1 MKNINGID
9 RFVRAWVGVIA
20 LLLAYFWLS
29 GLAQTVAYVV
39 GAVLLLTASIG
50 FCPIYALLGLGKP
63 ATRSPP
69 PHTTPVKYV
78 IAALLLVATA
88 AGGAYASQFV
98 SKKFFLE
105 DFNAMNNFYKQTL
118 FLTGKGERENAVT
131 NYAQLLNT
139 YERFQA
145 KYTSWQPV
153 ALRGDSAFAG
163 DLQLVDSILKGVNDS
178 VRSGDLHQAHLAL
191 EGVRP
196 VFQGIFKRNHFSM
209 LAVTL
214 VDFHDAME
222 LMLDAGNAKDAAKL
236 QSLYPEVDTKM
247 KAIEAE
253 ASDSDIQAIRASL
266 DALNKAAQSGEAESL
281 PKRADALKSSFVKVY
296 LQRG

>member
-1 MKNINGID
+1 MKNVSGFD
-9 RFVRAWVGVIA
+9 RFLRALVGTLA
-20 LLLAYFWLS
+20 LLLAIFWL
-29 GLAQTVAYVV
+29 GGVAQIVAYAV
-39 GAVLLLTASIG
+39 GAVLLLTALIG

-63 ATRSPP
+63 ASPGMAASSGRF
-69 PHTTPVKYV
+69 KYV
-78 IAALLLVATA
+78 LAGLVLVATA
-88 AGGAYASQFV
+88 AGGAYGSQFF

-118 FLTGKGERENAVT
+118 FLTGKSEREKAVA
-131 NYAQLLNT
+131 NYDQLLT
-139 YERFQA
+139 AYSGFQA
-145 KYTSWQPV
+145 KYLAWQPL
-153 ALRGDSAFAG
+153 A
-163 DLQLVDSILKGVNDS
+163 LKGDPAFSSDLGKVDGILQGVNGL
-178 VRSGDLHQAHLAL
+178 VRSGDLQQAHLAL

-196 VFQGIFKRNHFSM
+196 VFQGIFKRNGFSM

-222 LMLDAGNAKDAAKL
+222 LMLDAGNAKDAAQL

-253 ASDSDIQAIRASL
+253 ATDADIQAIRTNL
-266 DALNKAAQSGEAESL
+266 DGLYKAAQDGDTESL
-281 PKRADALKSSFVKVY
+281 PKRSDQLKSSFVKVY